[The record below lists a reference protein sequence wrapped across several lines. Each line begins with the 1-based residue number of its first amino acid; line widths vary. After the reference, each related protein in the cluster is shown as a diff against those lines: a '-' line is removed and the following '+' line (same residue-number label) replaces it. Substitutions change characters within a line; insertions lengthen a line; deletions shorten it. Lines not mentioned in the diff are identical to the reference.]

1 MEAVILI
8 GIQGSGK
15 STFVRRRLF
24 DTHVRIN
31 RDMLKTAR
39 REKLLLQACLDAKQP
54 FVVDKM
60 NLTPEAR
67 RRYIEGAKAAG
78 FRVVGYCFESDLAA
92 CRRRNAQRPADKVI
106 PVAGL
111 ASASRRLTAPSL
123 EEGFDAL
130 YAVRIADDGRF
141 DLWPWPKAPDP
152 L

>member
-39 REKLLLQACLDAKQP
+39 REKLLLQACLEAKQS

-60 NLTPEAR
+60 NLTPEHR
-67 RRYIEGAKAAG
+67 RVYIEAAKAAG
-78 FRVVGYCFESDLAA
+78 FRVVGYGFESDLHT
-92 CRRRNAQRPADKVI
+92 CRRRNAQRPPDKVI

-111 ASASRRLTAPSL
+111 AAAGRRYTPPSPT
-123 EEGFDAL
+123 EGFDAL
-130 YAVRIADDGRF
+130 YAVRITEDGTF
-141 DLWPWPKAPDP
+141 DVQPWPEAPGT
-152 L
+152 